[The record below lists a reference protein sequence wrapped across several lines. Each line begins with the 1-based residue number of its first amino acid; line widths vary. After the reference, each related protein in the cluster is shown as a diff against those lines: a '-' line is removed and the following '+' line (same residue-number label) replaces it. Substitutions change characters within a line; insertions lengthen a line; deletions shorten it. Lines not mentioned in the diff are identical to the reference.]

1 MEVIKTAISR
11 YRSEEDNF
19 FKVGMYLRLS
29 QEDRIT
35 KGTESNSIENQRKI
49 IKNYIDNSDDLVFI
63 NEYSDDG
70 YSGTSFNRPGFQKM
84 LEDIKNKKIDTII
97 VKDLSRFGRNYIEV
111 GRFLEETFPTMRVR
125 FISIIDK
132 IDSFKDP
139 DSSSSMLVNFK
150 NLINDEYARD
160 ISRKIK
166 SVYKVK
172 QKRGEY
178 IAAHTAL
185 GYMKDTD
192 NKYNIIIDVD
202 GAKIVKL
209 IFELALDDKTP
220 IQISDYLNE
229 RKIPTPSQ
237 YKKQKGEAYKTNMV
251 TENNVDDIKWT
262 PSMVSNILRNR
273 IYTGDLIQNKKG
285 KVSYKL
291 KKRVNVEE
299 DKMIIVENTHE
310 ALVSKEDF
318 NWIQERYFSKII
330 QVRRKNHDYA
340 LFSGFLICN
349 DCHRGLYYLESR
361 RPRKDGSRL
370 KYYICGT
377 NKVNSKKCTP
387 HRIRENDLIE
397 LVQKSL
403 NKQIELVTKINED
416 LEIISKNKK
425 LSIKDD
431 VLSERKNKLLEEANK
446 KMSLKQ
452 SLYLDWKENTI
463 TFEEFKNYSNL
474 YNNEILDIKKTIK
487 IIDDELE
494 ELGSIPNYQNELINT
509 FTDNLQINKIDR
521 NILFKFIDYIYISED
536 KKIEII
542 FKYQDIFKNLIEY
555 IKNNQKYLKP
565 A

>member
-1 MEVIKTAISR
+1 MAISR
-11 YRSEEDNF
+11 YRKEEDNL

-29 QEDRIT
+29 QEDRIA

-63 NEYSDDG
+63 NEYADDG

-84 LEDIKNKKIDTII
+84 LEDIKNKTIDTII

-185 GYMKDTD
+185 GYMKDIN
-192 NKYNIIIDVD
+192 NKYNIIVDVD
-202 GAKIVKL
+202 GSKIVKL

-291 KKRVNVEE
+291 KKRVNVEKE
-299 DKMIIVENTHE
+299 KMIIVENTHE

-397 LVQKSL
+397 IVQKSI

-416 LEIISKNKK
+416 LDTISKNKK
-425 LSIKDD
+425 LSIKED
-431 VLSERKNKLLEEANK
+431 VLSERKNKLLEEVNK

-452 SLYLDWKENTI
+452 SLYSDWKENII

-494 ELGSIPNYQNELINT
+494 ELNSIPNYQNELINT
-509 FTDNLQINKIDR
+509 FTDKVQINEIDR

-542 FKYQDIFKNLIEY
+542 FKYQDIFKDLIEY
-555 IKNNQKYLKP
+555 IKNNQKYLKLV
-565 A
+565 

>member
-11 YRSEEDNF
+11 YRSEEDNL

-84 LEDIKNKKIDTII
+84 IEDIKNKKIDTII

-192 NKYNIIIDVD
+192 NKYNIIVDVD

-377 NKVNSKKCTP
+377 NKVNSKNCTP

-397 LVQKSL
+397 LVQKSI
-403 NKQIELVTKINED
+403 NKQIELVIKINED
-416 LEIISKNKK
+416 LETISKNKK

>member
-11 YRSEEDNF
+11 YRSEEDNL

-192 NKYNIIIDVD
+192 NKYNIIVDVD

>member
-11 YRSEEDNF
+11 YRSEEDNL

-192 NKYNIIIDVD
+192 NKYNIIVDVD

-397 LVQKSL
+397 LVQKSI
-403 NKQIELVTKINED
+403 NKQIELVIKINED
-416 LEIISKNKK
+416 LETISKNKK

-474 YNNEILDIKKTIK
+474 YNNEILDIKKTIE

-494 ELGSIPNYQNELINT
+494 ELSSIPNYQNELINT
-509 FTDNLQINKIDR
+509 FNDKLQLNKIDR

>member
-1 MEVIKTAISR
+1 M
-11 YRSEEDNF
+11 
-19 FKVGMYLRLS
+19 
-29 QEDRIT
+29 
-35 KGTESNSIENQRKI
+35 
-49 IKNYIDNSDDLVFI
+49 
-63 NEYSDDG
+63 
-70 YSGTSFNRPGFQKM
+70 
-84 LEDIKNKKIDTII
+84 
-97 VKDLSRFGRNYIEV
+97 
-111 GRFLEETFPTMRVR
+111 
-125 FISIIDK
+125 
-132 IDSFKDP
+132 
-139 DSSSSMLVNFK
+139 
-150 NLINDEYARD
+150 
-160 ISRKIK
+160 
-166 SVYKVK
+166 
-172 QKRGEY
+172 
-178 IAAHTAL
+178 
-185 GYMKDTD
+185 
-192 NKYNIIIDVD
+192 
-202 GAKIVKL
+202 

>member
-70 YSGTSFNRPGFQKM
+70 YSGTGFNRPGFQKM

-192 NKYNIIIDVD
+192 NKYNIIVDVD

>member
-1 MEVIKTAISR
+1 MEVIEMAISR
-11 YRSEEDNF
+11 YRSEEDNL

-63 NEYSDDG
+63 NEYADDG

-192 NKYNIIIDVD
+192 NKYNIIVDVD

-220 IQISDYLNE
+220 IQISDYFNE

-397 LVQKSL
+397 IVQKSI
-403 NKQIELVTKINED
+403 NKQIKLVTKINED
-416 LEIISKNKK
+416 LETISKNKK
-425 LSIKDD
+425 LSIKED

-452 SLYLDWKENTI
+452 SLYLDWKENII

-474 YNNEILDIKKTIK
+474 YNNEILDIKKTIE

-494 ELGSIPNYQNELINT
+494 ELSSIPNYQNELINT
-509 FTDNLQINKIDR
+509 FNDKLQLNKIDR

>member
-1 MEVIKTAISR
+1 MEVIEMAISR
-11 YRSEEDNF
+11 YRSEEDNL

-63 NEYSDDG
+63 NEYVDDG

-84 LEDIKNKKIDTII
+84 LEDIKNKTIDTII

-192 NKYNIIIDVD
+192 NKYNIIVDVD

-220 IQISDYLNE
+220 IQISDYFNE

-251 TENNVDDIKWT
+251 KESNVDDIKWT
-262 PSMVSNILRNR
+262 PSIVSNILRNR

-397 LVQKSL
+397 IVQKSI

-416 LEIISKNKK
+416 LETISKNKK
-425 LSIKDD
+425 LSIKED
-431 VLSERKNKLLEEANK
+431 VLSERKNKLLEEVNK

-452 SLYLDWKENTI
+452 SLYLDWKENII

-494 ELGSIPNYQNELINT
+494 ELNSIPNYQNELINT
-509 FTDNLQINKIDR
+509 FTDKVQINEIDR

>member
-1 MEVIKTAISR
+1 MAISR
-11 YRSEEDNF
+11 YRSEEDNL

-63 NEYSDDG
+63 NEYADDG

-192 NKYNIIIDVD
+192 NKYNIIVDVD

-220 IQISDYLNE
+220 IQISDYFNE

-397 LVQKSL
+397 IVQKSI
-403 NKQIELVTKINED
+403 NKQIKLVTKINED
-416 LEIISKNKK
+416 LETISKNKK
-425 LSIKDD
+425 LSIKED

-452 SLYLDWKENTI
+452 SLYLDWKENII

-474 YNNEILDIKKTIK
+474 YNNEILDIKKTIE

-494 ELGSIPNYQNELINT
+494 ELSSIPNYQNELINT
-509 FTDNLQINKIDR
+509 FNDKLQLNKIDR

>member
-192 NKYNIIIDVD
+192 NKYNIIVDVD

>member
-1 MEVIKTAISR
+1 MAISR
-11 YRSEEDNF
+11 YRKEEDNL

-29 QEDRIT
+29 QEDRIA

-63 NEYSDDG
+63 NEYADDG

-84 LEDIKNKKIDTII
+84 LEDIKNKTIDTII

-185 GYMKDTD
+185 GYMKDIN
-192 NKYNIIIDVD
+192 NKYNIIVDVD
-202 GAKIVKL
+202 GSKIVKL

-291 KKRVNVEE
+291 KKRVNVEKE
-299 DKMIIVENTHE
+299 KMIIVENTHE

-397 LVQKSL
+397 IVQKSI

-416 LEIISKNKK
+416 LDTISKNKK
-425 LSIKDD
+425 LSIKED
-431 VLSERKNKLLEEANK
+431 VLSERKNKLLEEVNK

-452 SLYLDWKENTI
+452 SLYSDWKENII

-494 ELGSIPNYQNELINT
+494 ELNSIPNYQNELINT
-509 FTDNLQINKIDR
+509 FTDKVQINEIDR

-542 FKYQDIFKNLIEY
+542 FKYQDIFKDLFEY
-555 IKNNQKYLKP
+555 IKNNQKYLKLV
-565 A
+565 

>member
-192 NKYNIIIDVD
+192 NKYN
-202 GAKIVKL
+202 
-209 IFELALDDKTP
+209 
-220 IQISDYLNE
+220 
-229 RKIPTPSQ
+229 
-237 YKKQKGEAYKTNMV
+237 
-251 TENNVDDIKWT
+251 
-262 PSMVSNILRNR
+262 NR
-273 IYTGDLIQNKKG
+273 
-285 KVSYKL
+285 
-291 KKRVNVEE
+291 
-299 DKMIIVENTHE
+299 
-310 ALVSKEDF
+310 
-318 NWIQERYFSKII
+318 
-330 QVRRKNHDYA
+330 
-340 LFSGFLICN
+340 C
-349 DCHRGLYYLESR
+349 
-361 RPRKDGSRL
+361 
-370 KYYICGT
+370 
-377 NKVNSKKCTP
+377 
-387 HRIRENDLIE
+387 
-397 LVQKSL
+397 
-403 NKQIELVTKINED
+403 
-416 LEIISKNKK
+416 
-425 LSIKDD
+425 
-431 VLSERKNKLLEEANK
+431 
-446 KMSLKQ
+446 
-452 SLYLDWKENTI
+452 
-463 TFEEFKNYSNL
+463 
-474 YNNEILDIKKTIK
+474 
-487 IIDDELE
+487 
-494 ELGSIPNYQNELINT
+494 
-509 FTDNLQINKIDR
+509 
-521 NILFKFIDYIYISED
+521 
-536 KKIEII
+536 
-542 FKYQDIFKNLIEY
+542 
-555 IKNNQKYLKP
+555 
-565 A
+565 

>member
-11 YRSEEDNF
+11 YRSEEDNL

-84 LEDIKNKKIDTII
+84 IEDIKNKKIDTII

-192 NKYNIIIDVD
+192 NKYNIIVDVD

-397 LVQKSL
+397 LVQKSI
-403 NKQIELVTKINED
+403 NKQIELVIKINED
-416 LEIISKNKK
+416 LETISKNKK

>member
-1 MEVIKTAISR
+1 MAISR
-11 YRSEEDNF
+11 YRSEEDNL

-63 NEYSDDG
+63 NEYADDG

-192 NKYNIIIDVD
+192 NKYNIIVDVD

-220 IQISDYLNE
+220 IQISDYFNE

-397 LVQKSL
+397 IVQKSI
-403 NKQIELVTKINED
+403 NKQIKLVTKINED
-416 LEIISKNKK
+416 LETISKNKK
-425 LSIKDD
+425 LSIKED

-452 SLYLDWKENTI
+452 SLYLDWKENII

-474 YNNEILDIKKTIK
+474 YNNEILDIKKTIE

-494 ELGSIPNYQNELINT
+494 ELSSIPNYQNELINT
-509 FTDNLQINKIDR
+509 FNDQLQLNKIDR